1 MGRRRPP
8 IGVILAGG
16 LGRRMGGS
24 KAMVKLGGRPLILY
38 PLEALT
44 LALDE
49 VAVIAKA
56 DTLLPS
62 LPGVTIWIEPPTPR
76 HPLLGITHALALAG
90 RRPIVVCAGDL
101 PFVNP
106 ELIDRLA
113 HADPAGAPAVIASRD
128 GEMHPLL
135 GCYQQAASNLLAPAA
150 AAADTPLREAVAA
163 IRPRLFEV
171 EDAEELFNV
180 NAPDDLLMASAML
193 DRRRRVS
200 AGGP

>member
-24 KAMVKLGGRPLILY
+24 KALVKLGGRPLILY
-38 PLEALT
+38 PLDALT

-76 HPLLGITHALALAG
+76 HPLVGITHALALAG

-101 PFVNP
+101 PFVTP

-113 HADPAGAPAVIASRD
+113 HADPAGAPAVIASRE
-128 GEMHPLL
+128 GEMEPQL

-150 AAADTPLREAVAA
+150 AAADIPLREAVAA
-163 IRPRLFEV
+163 IGPRLFEV

-200 AGGP
+200 AGP

>member
-1 MGRRRPP
+1 MARRRPP
-8 IGVILAGG
+8 MGVILAGG

-24 KAMVKLGGRPLILY
+24 KAMVRLGGRPLILY

-44 LALDE
+44 LALDD

-62 LPGVTIWIEPPTPR
+62 LPGVTIWIEPPAPR
-76 HPLLGITHALALAG
+76 HPLVGITNALALAG

-101 PFVNP
+101 PFVTP

-113 HADPAGAPAVIASRD
+113 HADPAGTPAVVASRE
-128 GEMHPLL
+128 GEMQPLL
-135 GCYQQAASNLLAPAA
+135 GCYQQAASKPLAAAA

-163 IRPRLFEV
+163 IGPHLFEV
-171 EDAEELFNV
+171 EDVDELFNV

-200 AGGP
+200 QT